1 MLFDTAGRPLMRRRA
16 FLAASASSVLFASR
30 GWSGDEI
37 VVRKPKLGANPFTL
51 GVASGDPAPDG
62 FVIWTR
68 LAPKPLEGGG
78 MPNDAV
84 AVAWEVAE
92 DEAFQKVVRQG
103 ESIALPQL
111 AHSVHV
117 EVEGLAPDR
126 WYWYRFGVGEETSP
140 IGRSRTVPAFDSVP
154 SEVRFAV
161 ASCQHF
167 ESGLYTAYQH
177 MAEDE
182 LDLVLHL
189 GDYIY
194 EGPGKPG
201 GVRQHVVD
209 HELAS
214 LEDYRSRHAQ
224 YKTDEQLQR
233 THARFPWLVAWD
245 DHELENNYASLIS
258 EDASVTPEEFAQ
270 RRANAYQAYYEHM
283 PLRRAS
289 LPAGPDM
296 KIYRRVRWGQLADF
310 NMLDTRQYRS
320 NQPNGDG
327 GKPLYGE
334 VFNPRATMLGR
345 RQENWLYQGL
355 LESPCRWNVL
365 AQQVMMARVDMKPG
379 PEGMFGMDI
388 WSGYD
393 APRKRLLD
401 FLATRRVAN
410 PVVLTG
416 DIHSN
421 WCNDLLVDFDKPDG
435 PVVGSEFVATS
446 ISSSGDSKKTSPE
459 REEALKE
466 NPFVKF
472 FSLERGYV
480 RCAVSPKLWKSDYQ
494 AVEYVT
500 RPGAPLETRKSF
512 VIEAGQAGVKPA

>member
-1 MLFDTAGRPLMRRRA
+1 MLFDATGRLLMRRRA
-16 FLAASASSVLFASR
+16 FLAAGASSVLFASR

-37 VVRKPKLGANPFTL
+37 VVRRPKLGANPFTL

-78 MPNDAV
+78 MPVDAV
-84 AVAWEVAE
+84 AVTWEVAE
-92 DEAFQKVVRQG
+92 DEAFQKVVRKG

-117 EVEGLAPDR
+117 EVEGLSPDR
-126 WYWYRFGVGEETSP
+126 WYWYRFGVGEDTSP
-140 IGRSRTVPAFDSVP
+140 VGRSRTMMPADRVP
-154 SEVRFAV
+154 SEIRFAV

-167 ESGLYTAYQH
+167 ERGLYTAYQH
-177 MAEDE
+177 MAEE
-182 LDLVLHL
+182 NLDLVLHL

-201 GVRQHVVD
+201 DVRQHVGD
-209 HELAS
+209 HELFS
-214 LEDYRSRHAQ
+214 LEDYRNRHAQ
-224 YKTDEQLQR
+224 YKTDEHLQR
-233 THARFPWLVAWD
+233 THARFPWLVTWD
-245 DHELENNYASLIS
+245 DHEFDNNCANLIS
-258 EDASVTPEEFAQ
+258 EEATVDPATFAA

-296 KIYRRVRWGQLADF
+296 KIYRRVRCGQLAEF
-310 NMLDTRQYRS
+310 NVLDTRQYRS

-334 VFNPRATMLGR
+334 VFNPRATMLGH
-345 RQENWLYQGL
+345 RQEDWLYQGL

-365 AQQVMMARVDMKPG
+365 AQQVMMARVDVKPG

-393 APRKRLLD
+393 APRKRLLE
-401 FLATRRVAN
+401 FLATRRVPN

-421 WCNDLLVDFDKPDG
+421 WCNDLLIDFDQPDG
-435 PVVGSEFVATS
+435 PVVGSEFVTTS
-446 ISSSGDSKKTSPE
+446 ISSDGDGKPTSSD
-459 REEALKE
+459 REAALKE

-472 FSLERGYV
+472 FSAERGYV
-480 RCAVSPKLWKSDYQ
+480 RCSVTPQQWKTDYQ
-494 AVEYVT
+494 AVEYIT
-500 RPGAPLETRKSF
+500 RPGAPLVTRASF
-512 VIEAGQAGVKPA
+512 VIEQGQPGVKPA